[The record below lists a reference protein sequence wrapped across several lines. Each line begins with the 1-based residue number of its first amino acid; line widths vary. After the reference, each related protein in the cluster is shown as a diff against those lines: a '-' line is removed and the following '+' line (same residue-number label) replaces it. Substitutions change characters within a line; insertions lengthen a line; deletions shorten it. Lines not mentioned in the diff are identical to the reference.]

1 MSHVHTRP
9 GAGESPPFHFETTW
23 RVAEAVEPVWEVL
36 SAIDEWPRWW
46 PGIAQTH
53 ALDGSVEEGSRADIV
68 VRSPVGLTLTLRL
81 RIERIDPPR
90 QVVLDCD
97 GDLRGR
103 GVWTL
108 DSSGPLTVIDAVWC
122 VTTKRLLP
130 RLVRPL
136 SAGLHSAVM
145 RSGERGLRSRLSAL
159 T

>member
-1 MSHVHTRP
+1 M
-9 GAGESPPFHFETTW
+9 
-23 RVAEAVEPVWEVL
+23 
-36 SAIDEWPRWW
+36 
-46 PGIAQTH
+46 
-53 ALDGSVEEGSRADIV
+53 
-68 VRSPVGLTLTLRL
+68 RSPVGLTLTLRL